1 MPLISSPW
9 VYLWRS
15 AVIESTGQAIKAI
28 APSSPLFQH
37 TSHKYLPIKTLL
49 LILCQIHPGNFQ
61 GNQSRP
67 QSPSKHCW
75 WFPPLTIK
83 PTFDIVS
90 SSSTS
95 HGIFTVILPHLIIF
109 PVWGTLMCL
118 FTSEK
123 EWESFHQSCC
133 FLFLLLSSPSPPHP
147 LFFDLNR
154 IHTQWWLNCWKGT

>member
-37 TSHKYLPIKTLL
+37 TLHKYLPIKTLL
-49 LILCQIHPGNFQ
+49 LILCQIHPSNFQ

-95 HGIFTVILPHLIIF
+95 HGIFTVILLHLIIF

-123 EWESFHQSCC
+123 ERVFPSV
-133 FLFLLLSSPSPPHP
+133 LLLPLPIAELPPP
-147 LFFDLNR
+147 PTLYSLILIESILNDD
-154 IHTQWWLNCWKGT
+154 